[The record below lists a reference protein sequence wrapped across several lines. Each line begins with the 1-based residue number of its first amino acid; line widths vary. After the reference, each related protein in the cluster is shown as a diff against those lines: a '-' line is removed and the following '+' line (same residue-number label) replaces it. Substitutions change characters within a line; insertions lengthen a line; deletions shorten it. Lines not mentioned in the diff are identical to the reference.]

1 MHEYSVAAE
10 LVNALLPQAEAIA
23 GQIVGVILKKG
34 EMRILSDHALINAFE
49 MVAQGTCL
57 GNARLIIELVTV
69 SVTCTSCG
77 YEGPVEHVSDDAF
90 HFAVPIL
97 TCPQCQSEVDMK
109 TGRELYVDRLTVET
123 QTQSDADADAD

>member
-10 LVNALLPQAEAIA
+10 LVNALLPQAEVIEGRIA
-23 GQIVGVILKKG
+23 GVILKKG
-34 EMRILSDHALINAFE
+34 EMRILSDHALANAFE
-49 MVAQGTCL
+49 MVSQDTPL
-57 GNARLIIELVTV
+57 ENARLIVELIPV
-69 SVTCTSCG
+69 SVSCASCG
-77 YEGPVEHVSDDAF
+77 YEGPVDHVSDDAF

-123 QTQSDADADAD
+123 QSDSDDG